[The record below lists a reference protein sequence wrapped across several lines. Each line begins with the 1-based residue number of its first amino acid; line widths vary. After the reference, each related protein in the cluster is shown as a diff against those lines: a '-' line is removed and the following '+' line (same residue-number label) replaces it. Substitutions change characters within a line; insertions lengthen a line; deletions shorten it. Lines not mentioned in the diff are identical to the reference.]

1 MSTVIE
7 TFMENEEIKEVLS
20 ENEEIIA
27 EADALVSDF
36 KHVIKNFVLSNPTE
50 FIGENIDQTV
60 KNIRVFSEVAT
71 AQYIT
76 EITDQTGANFTYP
89 EPAAS
94 VDDYL

>member
-1 MSTVIE
+1 MTTIIE
-7 TFMENEEIKEVLS
+7 AFVENKEIKEVLS

-27 EADALVSDF
+27 EADALVTDF
-36 KHVIKNFVLSNPTE
+36 KHVIKNFVISNPTE

-60 KNIRVFSEVAT
+60 KNVRVFSEVAT

-76 EITDQTGANFTYP
+76 EVTEQAGNNFTYP

-94 VDDYL
+94 VNDYI

>member
-1 MSTVIE
+1 MSKVIE

-36 KHVIKNFVLSNPTE
+36 KDVIKNFVLSNPTE

-76 EITDQTGANFTYP
+76 EVTDQAGANFTYP

-94 VDDYL
+94 VNDYL